1 MTQLTR
7 ETITL
12 AYDPTYGWVSIV
24 VDPDGTAP
32 MLWLYTERTGEIRDT
47 GGILAGLHPVIPPL
61 DKGGS
66 YREDQVYRWAGLD
79 CSSRDEIKDLVS
91 NVYDCLQGMQTA
103 CLGLFAA
110 PGIDGNQ
117 DARKELCSVA
127 KKILSEAVNRLK
139 ALLSRSDLKAGKKV
153 AETNTRQAGDRLRER
168 IAKLETELSK
178 LRHLEKKYGE
188 NNDD

>member
-66 YREDQVYRWAGLD
+66 YREDQVYCWAGLD

-91 NVYDCLQGMQTA
+91 NVYDCLQGMQAA

-110 PGIDGNQ
+110 PEIDGKRDREREVQ
-117 DARKELCSVA
+117 SVA
-127 KKILSEAVNRLK
+127 KKILSEAVDRLK
-139 ALLSRSDLKAGKKV
+139 ALLSHSDLKSGKQSV
-153 AETNTRQAGDRLRER
+153 ETNTRQASDRLRER
-168 IAKLETELSK
+168 IEKLETELSK
-178 LRHLEKKYGE
+178 LKRIEKRYGG
-188 NNDD
+188 NNDN

>member
-24 VDPDGTAP
+24 VDPDSIAP

-66 YREDQVYRWAGLD
+66 YREDQVYCWAGLD
-79 CSSRDEIKDLVS
+79 RSAQTEVKEVVS
-91 NVYDCLQGMQTA
+91 NIYDSLQGIQSA
-103 CLGLFAA
+103 DLGLFAA
-110 PGIDGNQ
+110 PGIDSNQ
-117 DARKELCSVA
+117 DARKELRSVA
-127 KKILSEAVNRLK
+127 KTILSEAVDRLK
-139 ALLSRSDLKAGKKV
+139 ALLSRSDLKTGKQV
-153 AETNTRQAGDRLRER
+153 VETSTKQASNRLRER
-168 IAKLETELSK
+168 IEKLETELAK
-178 LRHLEKKYGE
+178 LKQIEKKYGGTD
-188 NNDD
+188 NG